1 MTTRTPHVEYRL
13 LQLVVSHLG
22 GDRLTVGLLHW
33 DGHELR
39 VASSRAPF
47 AMLPQAHRSAVR
59 ETAAEFI
66 RSARRLERAVKKNPP
81 LDIGLKELFPVREGL
96 GASLH
101 WTPVASLEARDAAS
115 HFSEL
120 RRSLRLDEQKS
131 GAEGRVTRAG
141 LRARMIALG
150 QELHPLAPS
159 RVLVEHSVQNK
170 QIFVTPISWKNGEW
184 HDALPVSFDAGPERF
199 DGLAQRF
206 VGLVEMAIPGDH
218 VPVMV
223 AAFPRDLSSRARA
236 EAEAAAV
243 KECLAR
249 RRLEVFDA
257 GAGAPGIDLAGL
269 AARIRGDLQGHRES

>member
-1 MTTRTPHVEYRL
+1 MTNRSAHVEYRL

-39 VASSRAPF
+39 VASSKAPF
-47 AMLPQAHRSAVR
+47 AMLPRAHRSAVR

-66 RSARRLERAVKKNPP
+66 RSARRLERTVKRAPR
-81 LDIGLKELFPVREGL
+81 LDMGLKELFPVREGL

-131 GAEGRVTRAG
+131 GAERRVTRAN

-150 QELHPLAPS
+150 QELHPVAPS
-159 RVLVEHSVQNK
+159 RVLVEHTVQNR
-170 QIFVTPISWKNGEW
+170 QTFVTPISWRNGQW
-184 HDALPVSFDAGPERF
+184 HDALPVSFDAGPERL

-206 VGLVEMAIPGDH
+206 VGLVEMAIPEDH

-223 AAFPRDLSSRARA
+223 AVFPREVSLRARA

-249 RRLEVFDA
+249 RHLEVFDA
-257 GAGAPGIDLAGL
+257 GAGAPGIDLGAL
-269 AARIRGDLQGHRES
+269 ESRIRGDVQGHRES